1 MGIAYKEYAN
11 EVAVFYR
18 DMAAG
23 AWDEKADWCKENLYH
38 GGHYEPGWY
47 LRYPWI
53 EFDNEDEYFM
63 FKLRWG

>member
-1 MGIAYKEYAN
+1 MEI
-11 EVAVFYR
+11 AVFYR

-23 AWDEKADWCKENLYH
+23 AWPEKVAWCEENLQPDN
-38 GGHYEPGWY
+38 GERQWY

-53 EFDNEDEYFM
+53 EFFDKDDYVM